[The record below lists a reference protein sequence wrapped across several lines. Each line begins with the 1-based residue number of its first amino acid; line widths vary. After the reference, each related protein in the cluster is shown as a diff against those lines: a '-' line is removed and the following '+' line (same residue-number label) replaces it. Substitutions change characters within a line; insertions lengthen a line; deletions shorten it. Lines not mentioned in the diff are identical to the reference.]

1 MTVNIPLPQ
10 PRFPQMARPSFSLTD
25 DQARLLASRVA
36 ALQGTYPY
44 DSRNHRPFVRGFLRA
59 VQEATGQLYSPAIY
73 QRLLAAFAPER
84 RPSTATLA
92 AEKQALALEDV
103 FHPEQGAGNATE
115 SVQQPAVSPTQL
127 HAIVSDA
134 VDAAL
139 VRSARFGAVGSSQVD
154 FYAAKLRDTEQEL
167 LAVRAQAAQLA
178 AELMA
183 ARQAVSSLEQE
194 TERMRAVV
202 AQQANA
208 VEKMGSEITDHRKF
222 AMQAIEESRGETRV
236 WKERCVILEGQRKM
250 DAQLLETFRQKA
262 YRAGATIPEE
272 LLQNKPR

>member
-1 MTVNIPLPQ
+1 MMVNIPLFQ
-10 PRFPQMARPSFSLTD
+10 LSISSMARPTFSLTD

-36 ALQGTYPY
+36 ALQATYPY

-103 FHPEQGAGNATE
+103 FHPKQDVGNATE
-115 SVQQPAVSPTQL
+115 SVQQSAVSSTQL
-127 HAIVSDA
+127 HAVVSDA

-139 VRSARFGAVGSSQVD
+139 VRSARFGAAGSSQAD
-154 FYAAKLRDTEQEL
+154 FYAARLHDTEQEL
-167 LAVRAQAAQLA
+167 LAARAHAAQLA

-194 TERMRAVV
+194 TERMRAVLT
-202 AQQANA
+202 QQANA
-208 VEKMGSEITDHRKF
+208 VEKLGTEVTDHRKF
-222 AMQAIEESRGETRV
+222 AMQAIEESRGEARV
-236 WKERCVILEGQRKM
+236 WKERCVVLEGQRKM
-250 DAQLLETFRQKA
+250 DAHLLETFRQKA
-262 YRAGATIPEE
+262 YLAGAAIPEA